1 MGWADRLWRG
11 LRRGVSTEKGRA
23 IGWALAVGVAAFAL
37 HAPSLGHGF
46 CLVDDEYFVLGN
58 PVVQGG
64 LTGPGIQAAWTTVQA
79 SYWAPLLWMS
89 FMVDQELSGGAPWSF
104 HLTNVFLFALNAGLI
119 FLLARR
125 WTGRNGIALATA
137 LLWAFHPTRVESVAW
152 ITERKD
158 VLSGLFFL
166 AGLWFYT
173 AGRDSKTAAAK
184 KRGPPN
190 APTPGRGRP
199 GSNDHQP
206 PTTNHQR
213 TTLIFLAWLCMLV
226 GGLAKQIVIVMPAAM
241 VLLDVW
247 PLRRTEW
254 DRLWKDLGRLVAEK
268 WAFWLLA
275 IVFAGLPIWTH
286 VGEKSIVDVSVGQR
300 LAMIPVHY
308 LFYLQKLVWPSALAP
323 LQSDLPWV
331 GWQMGAGLGVLA
343 GVTAL
348 TWRYRVKAPWALWGW
363 LWFAGL
369 LFPLSGVVWAGS
381 ERIAV
386 RFLYLPQ
393 IGLTLAAVLALD
405 ALGRMRGSGGSW
417 VRVLCAGVLLFF
429 SGATLRTLSRW
440 RDPNTFGLWIWNC
453 HPEQGG
459 ACAMGGDTFMTLGE
473 WGEAMKAFEQ
483 GASLGDKACFLR
495 LGMVWNHLG
504 QTERTAAAWADFEK
518 QLGRPLEQFAAWERP
533 QERELFWRVR
543 GQVLRAQGDLGGALA
558 ALKEAVRWEPDSGAF
573 VLAEYLRVCHEGG
586 RPEEGAEVAERM
598 AGATGIYIRE
608 WCDLLPCYVEMW
620 KMGARGYA
628 YVYFADYAARFPE
641 DADALHKMAWL
652 LATAKPSGLTYARM
666 AEWPQAAVRWAEG
679 AAMQPDNRLAVETQ
693 DALGAA
699 RAYAGDFSGAGRA
712 AEKAR
717 DLAREKGEDAVA
729 AQIDKRI
736 LTYRTGLPWRE

>member
-1 MGWADRLWRG
+1 MWRG
-11 LRRGVSTEKGRA
+11 LRRGVSTDQGRA
-23 IGWALAVGVAAFAL
+23 IGLAVAAMAAAFAL
-37 HAPSLGHGF
+37 YAPSLGHDF
-46 CLVDDEYFVLGN
+46 CPVDDEYFVLGN

-104 HLTNVFLFALNAGLI
+104 HLSNVFLLALNAGLV
-119 FLLARR
+119 FALARR
-125 WTGRNGIALATA
+125 WTGRNGVAFATA
-137 LLWAFHPTRVESVAW
+137 LLWAFHPARVESVAW

-173 AGRDSKTAAAK
+173 VGREQPPRSTSAATGKPRDGVVPA
-184 KRGPPN
+184 
-190 APTPGRGRP
+190 
-199 GSNDHQP
+199 P

-213 TTLIFLAWLCMLV
+213 TTLIFFSWLCMLL
-226 GGLAKQIVIVMPAAM
+226 GGMAKQIVIVMPVAM

-254 DRLWKDLGRLVAEK
+254 SRIWRDLGRLLAEK

-275 IVFAGLPIWTH
+275 IVLAGLPIWTH
-286 VGEKSIVDVSVGQR
+286 VGEESIVDVSVGQR

-323 LQSDLPWV
+323 LQSDLPWA

-417 VRVLCAGVLLFF
+417 VRVLCAGVLLLWG
-429 SGATLRTLSRW
+429 GATLRTLSRW
-440 RDPNTFGLWIWNC
+440 RDPNTFGLWIWEC

-459 ACAMGGDTFMTLGE
+459 ACAMGGDAWMAMGE
-473 WGEAMKAFEQ
+473 WAEAMKAFEQ
-483 GASLGDKACFLR
+483 GVALGDKACFLR

-504 QTERTAAAWADFEK
+504 HAERTAAAWDDFEK
-518 QLGRPLEQFAAWERP
+518 KSGRPLGQFAAWERP

-543 GQVLRAQGDLGGALA
+543 GQALRAQGDLGGALA
-558 ALKEAVRWEPDSGAF
+558 ALKEAVRWEADAGAL

-586 RPEEGAEVAERM
+586 RPAEGAAVAERM
-598 AGATGIYIRE
+598 AAATGIRVRE
-608 WCDLLPCYVEMW
+608 WKDLFPCYAEMW

-628 YVYFADYAARFPE
+628 YAYFADYAARFPE
-641 DADALHKMAWL
+641 DAVNLNYLAWL
-652 LATAKPSGLTYARM
+652 LATAPPDRLDHARM
-666 AEWPQAAVRWAEG
+666 DEWPQAAVRWAEQ
-679 AAMQPDNRLAVETQ
+679 ALASS
-693 DALGAA
+693 DAPPAGVWQVLAAA
-699 RAYAGDFSGAGRA
+699 RANAGDSSGAVRA
-712 AEKAR
+712 AEQAR
-717 DLAREKGEDAVA
+717 DLAQEKGDKDVVA
-729 AQIDKRI
+729 QLERQIMA
-736 LTYRTGLPWRE
+736 YRMGLAWRE

>member
-64 LTGPGIQAAWTTVQA
+64 LTGPGLQAAWTTVQA

-104 HLTNVFLFALNAGLI
+104 HLTNVFLFALNAGLL

-137 LLWAFHPTRVESVAW
+137 LLWAFHPARVESVAW

-173 AGRDSKTAAAK
+173 AGRDSKTAAAT
-184 KRGPPN
+184 KRGPPKQ
-190 APTPGRGRP
+190 PTPGRGRP
-199 GSNDHQP
+199 GATDQP
-206 PTTNHQR
+206 SAFSLQPS
-213 TTLIFLAWLCMLV
+213 TLIFLSWLCLLL
-226 GGLAKQIVIVMPAAM
+226 GGLAKQIVIVMPVAL

-247 PLRRTEW
+247 PLRRTDW
-254 DRLWKDLGRLVAEK
+254 NRIWRDLGRLLAEK

-440 RDPNTFGLWIWNC
+440 RDPNTFGLWIWEC

-459 ACAMGGDTFMTLGE
+459 ACAMGGDAWMAIGG
-473 WGEAMKAFEQ
+473 WAEAMKAFEQ
-483 GASLGDKACFLR
+483 GVALGDKACFLR

-504 QTERTAAAWADFEK
+504 HGKRTAAAWDDFEK
-518 QLGRPLEQFAAWERP
+518 KSGRPLEGFAAWERP

-543 GQVLRAQGDLGGALA
+543 GQALRAQGDLGGAIA
-558 ALKEAVRWEPDSGAF
+558 ALKEAVRWEADSGAF
-573 VLAEYLRVCHEGG
+573 VLAEYLRACHEGG
-586 RPEEGAEVAERM
+586 RPEEGAEAAERM
-598 AGATGIYIRE
+598 AEATGIRVRE
-608 WCDLLPCYVEMW
+608 WRDLFPCYAQMW
-620 KMGARGYA
+620 KMGARGCA

-641 DADALHKMAWL
+641 DAVNLNYLAWL
-652 LATAKPSGLTYARM
+652 LATAPPDRLDHARM
-666 AEWPQAAVRWAEG
+666 DEWPQAAVRWAEQALKAG
-679 AAMQPDNRLAVETQ
+679 GESQAGVWNVLA
-693 DALGAA
+693 AA
-699 RAYAGDFSGAGRA
+699 RANAGDSAGAVRA
-712 AEKAR
+712 AEQAR
-717 DLAREKGEDAVA
+717 DLAREKGDDALA
-729 AQIDKRI
+729 AELEKRI
-736 LTYRTGLPWRE
+736 LTYRMGLAWRE